1 MLSRILRT
9 IRDHALLER
18 GDRVLVAVSGGP
30 DSTALLHALAT
41 LSHRLGVLVA
51 AACVDHGL
59 RLESAEEARVVVERC
74 RSLGIRC
81 ETICVDVGQAR
92 RSHVSIQ
99 EAARVVR
106 LAGLVEVAKQ
116 VDCNKIALGH
126 TADDQAETVLFRII
140 RGTGLVGLAGIPYKR
155 DSFVRPLLDVRR
167 AELLAYLG
175 KRKLPFFSD
184 PSNANR
190 RYARSRI
197 RHDVLPM
204 LGREN
209 PRVVEAL
216 LALSREA
223 QGHATDDWR
232 RSLPD
237 GLYLPR
243 RAADSVER
251 AVRAGGT
258 QRIAVKDGEI
268 VVRYGRAQFEKASDA
283 MAQPC
288 VDGLPA
294 PVSPAGGCFRLFGPP
309 APALE
314 ILPEQRGPWPDGGN
328 RACFDVS
335 RLEWPLSVRA
345 WQPGDRMA
353 PRSGRGSRK
362 LSDLLIDAKIPR
374 RDRAAL
380 PVLCDGSG
388 TILFVPGLRPSEAG
402 RPGLDTR
409 GWIEVRVAR

>member
-9 IRDHALLER
+9 SREHALFRR
-18 GDRVLVAVSGGP
+18 GDHVLVAVSGGP
-30 DSTALLHALAT
+30 DSTALLYGLVTLAP
-41 LSHRLGVLVA
+41 RLGISISAV
-51 AACVDHGL
+51 CVDHGL
-59 RLESAEEARVVVERC
+59 RPESAEEARSVVELC
-74 RSLGIRC
+74 RGLGIRC
-81 ETICVDVGQAR
+81 EAVSVDVAQAR
-92 RSHVSIQ
+92 RSHVSTQ

-106 LAGLVEVAKQ
+106 LAALTEAAKRLC
-116 VDCNKIALGH
+116 CNKIALGH

-140 RGTGLVGLAGIPYKR
+140 RGTGLSGLAGIPYER
-155 DSFVRPLLDVRR
+155 DSLVRPLLDVRR
-167 AELLAYLG
+167 VELLAYLA

-223 QGHATDDWR
+223 QGRSQRDWR
-232 RSLPD
+232 GGLPD

-243 RAADSVER
+243 RAAEAVER

-258 QRIAVKDGEI
+258 QRVAVKDGEL
-268 VVRYGRAQFEKASDA
+268 VVRYGRVSFERTSDFSF
-283 MAQPC
+283 
-288 VDGLPA
+288 PA
-294 PVSPAGGCFRLFGPP
+294 APQGGPETVSPLGGRLRLFEPP
-309 APALE
+309 APMIE
-314 ILPEQRGPWPDGGN
+314 VLPAQTGPWPVGN
-328 RACFDVS
+328 CACFDVA
-335 RLEWPLSVRA
+335 RLQWPLSVRS
-345 WQPGDRMA
+345 WRPGDRMA
-353 PRSGRGSRK
+353 PRRGRGTRK

-374 RDRAAL
+374 PDRSTL
-380 PVLCDGSG
+380 PVLCDAAG

-402 RPGLDTR
+402 RPGHDTQ